1 MPLIIRVMTQK
12 LREIIKHKKE
22 RNSLNTKQTVKD
34 SSSWANKES
43 GPSIGMVLNGNIIL
57 SLVFY
62 HQKVCEWRACGNG
75 IMGNV
80 AVSKWGW
87 SLHISR
93 GRPARMHNIDRR
105 LKMMRVASDLALF
118 PAPLVWNLGWVQY
131 SLPRK
136 KQPSQGNV
144 QTDFL
149 PPPHQ
154 PPASTTG
161 VVETKTVL

>member
-43 GPSIGMVLNGNIIL
+43 GPSIEMVLNGNIIL

-80 AVSKWGW
+80 AVSK
-87 SLHISR
+87 
-93 GRPARMHNIDRR
+93 
-105 LKMMRVASDLALF
+105 
-118 PAPLVWNLGWVQY
+118 
-131 SLPRK
+131 
-136 KQPSQGNV
+136 
-144 QTDFL
+144 
-149 PPPHQ
+149 
-154 PPASTTG
+154 
-161 VVETKTVL
+161 